1 MRAAVFL
8 LVALVACAAT
18 LQADATSAQ
27 HKLMA
32 KVASSFALRR
42 ASASTTAETELTV
55 TELAEIERMKRDRQK
70 APEPK
75 ATMFSVVDDE
85 EQDPFEKAH
94 DNVEAAKDLLKRE
107 SLLETKAKKIAGL
120 DKDKEVDMV
129 LVDHLETKPETDLQR
144 MQDIHKEMASVR
156 FTERRADSEQPSSSA
171 AASSGSDLPAKQVGI
186 NQMYVNHMQDRAQ
199 QENYFGQ
206 GRKIRDISYDR
217 SKRSTS
223 EKYEDCM
230 ACRLI
235 WRQVEMDVANARYV
249 EDVESSFE
257 HNCLDAQK
265 SMIFYKACQDME
277 NDLYAMVDDY
287 MSGQYTVD
295 KMCLR
300 AKMCAVS

>member
-1 MRAAVFL
+1 MARLVVAALAVLVVCAAV
-8 LVALVACAAT
+8 
-18 LQADATSAQ
+18 LQADATTTQ

-42 ASASTTAETELTV
+42 ASATTETELSA
-55 TELAEIERMKRDRQK
+55 TELKEIERMKTEREK
-70 APEPK
+70 APSSK

-94 DNVEAAKDLLKRE
+94 DDVEAAKVMLKAE

-120 DKDKEVDMV
+120 DKDNEVDMV
-129 LVDHLETKPETDLQR
+129 LVDHLAKKPETDLQR
-144 MQDIHKEMASVR
+144 IEDIHKEMDSVR
-156 FTERRADSEQPSSSA
+156 FTERRSDVQQAPATSST
-171 AASSGSDLPAKQVGI
+171 DVPPKQVGL

-199 QENYFGQ
+199 QENYFSQ

-217 SKRSTS
+217 SKRSNS
-223 EKYEDCM
+223 ERYEDCM

-300 AKMCAVS
+300 SKMCTVA